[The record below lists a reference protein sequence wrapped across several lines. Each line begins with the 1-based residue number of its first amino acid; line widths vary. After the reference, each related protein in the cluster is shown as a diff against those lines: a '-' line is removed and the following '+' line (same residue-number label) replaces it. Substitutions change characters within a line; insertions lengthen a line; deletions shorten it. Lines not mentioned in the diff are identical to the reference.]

1 MARNF
6 KYYEDLIY
14 LFLEKK
20 VFRRNF
26 ITLKTVGEN
35 KYRRLVFNPTGT
47 QQFEVRITQVNKI
60 PKGNNKLTTNEIKN
74 KLLLM
79 IVDKLKYKV
88 ISSGKIYILI
98 KGYGMKIELI

>member
-1 MARNF
+1 MARDF

-35 KYRRLVFNPTGT
+35 KYRRLAFNPTGT
-47 QQFEVRITQVNKI
+47 QQFE
-60 PKGNNKLTTNEIKN
+60 
-74 KLLLM
+74 
-79 IVDKLKYKV
+79 
-88 ISSGKIYILI
+88 
-98 KGYGMKIELI
+98 